1 MKWYVFLGLIAV
13 GTIVYLIVGWIGNK
27 AVDSTENALRARRV
41 QKQNEHTAPAQPSR
55 RLAEQMTPR
64 AVSSQGPAQTALPA
78 REQKARFCT
87 ACGGGLEE
95 NAKFCPM
102 CGAAVERYRGREL

>member
-13 GTIVYLIVGWIGNK
+13 GTIVYLIVGWLGNK
-27 AVDSTENALRARRV
+27 AVDSTENALRAKRLQR
-41 QKQNEHTAPAQPSR
+41 QQENAAPTQPQR

-64 AVSSQGPAQTALPA
+64 AASAPVPAQTALPA

-87 ACGGGLEE
+87 ACGAGLEE

-102 CGAAVERYRGREL
+102 CGAAVERYRGRES